1 MTEHNRPRNGAAGS
15 HPVRRQSEEAKAQ
28 AVAKNRKRRHKKYVI
43 LLAVEI
49 AALLIVSLLAV
60 GFFYIKSRYDVM
72 TVQDQDISFE
82 RHDIKTNEGIDDKL
96 DEINEK
102 YQLIMA
108 YGVDARNNT
117 DLLKDANADTDIIVC
132 INKETKQV
140 KLVSVLRDSF
150 LCMTN
155 GKYRK
160 LTDIYAGYGVKESI
174 ETINKNFDLNITQY
188 VTVNWKALAKAV
200 DILGGIDVE
209 VTNAEIRQ
217 INEYGKEVSKVTGYK
232 YREMS
237 SGSGER
243 HLTGEQAVAFARIRN
258 VTIDGEGH
266 DIARATRQRKVINAM
281 LVAAKDAGISEL
293 NNLLSEVLPMAAT
306 NISFSEALSLASDV
320 GSYTISDQATFP
332 FDYVDQ
338 SNLTTAY
345 VYYKTLVSNVSD
357 LHALLFGDEN
367 YQPTS
372 TVQNISSYI
381 DQYRRDHP

>member
-1 MTEHNRPRNGAAGS
+1 MTEQKRQGRSSAGES
-15 HPVRRQSEEAKAQ
+15 RERGHSPETKAQ
-28 AVAKNRKRRHKKYVI
+28 AAAKNRKKRHGKYVA
-43 LLAVEI
+43 LLVVEI
-49 AALLIVSLLAV
+49 FAVVLVSLIAV
-60 GFFYIKSRYDVM
+60 GFFYVKSKYDVM
-72 TVQDQDISFE
+72 TVQDQEVSFE
-82 RHDIKTNEGIDDKL
+82 RRDIQTNEGIEDKL
-96 DEINEK
+96 QEINES

-117 DLLKDANADTDIIVC
+117 DLLKDANADTDIIIC
-132 INKETKQV
+132 IDRESKQV
-140 KLVSVLRDSF
+140 KLVSVLRDSY

-160 LTDIYAGYGVKESI
+160 LTDIYAGYGVKESL
-174 ETINKNFDLNITQY
+174 ETINKNFDLNINQY

-232 YREMS
+232 YKEMS

-266 DIARATRQRKVINAM
+266 DIARATRQRKVIKAM
-281 LVAAKDAGISEL
+281 LSAAKSASLSDL
-293 NNLLSEVLPMAAT
+293 NTLLNEVLPMAAT
-306 NISFSEALSLASDV
+306 NIVFSDALGLMADV
-320 GSYTISDQATFP
+320 AGYEISDQTSFP
-332 FDYVDQ
+332 FKYIDQ

-345 VYYKTLVSNVSD
+345 VYYNTLISNVSE
-357 LHALLFGDEN
+357 LHAFLFGDEN
-367 YQPTS
+367 YQPSS